1 MPDGIAGDAVIK
13 IMFLQ
18 IGLLFPQGLDALTQ
32 INPPLNLVLNLT
44 VIHDPLFAPTAV
56 TPAGNVHI

>member
-1 MPDGIAGDAVIK
+1 MLDGMAGDEVIK

-18 IGLLFPQGLDALTQ
+18 IGLLFPQGFEALTQ

-44 VIHDPLFAPTAV
+44 VIHEPLFAPTAE
-56 TPAGNVHI
+56 TPSGNDQI